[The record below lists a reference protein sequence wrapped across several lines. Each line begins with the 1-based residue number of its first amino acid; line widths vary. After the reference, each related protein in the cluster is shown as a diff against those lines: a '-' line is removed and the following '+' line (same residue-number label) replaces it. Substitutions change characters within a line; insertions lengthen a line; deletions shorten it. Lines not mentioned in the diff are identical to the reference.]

1 MHVAFLLGSG
11 ISRPAEMPTVAEL
24 TEQVLSARHAARWA
38 GRFVVLDGPPPNA
51 WDVVDPHGELIQ
63 FIHDLR
69 DRAERFYR
77 KNGDEHPINY
87 EDIAFLAGQVADC
100 LAFEYENPALDPLI
114 EALAAQHAGG
124 DEPELATL
132 ADEAREYVTSTVA
145 SCLGRPPQ
153 RLDHLA
159 LIIDACRVTDR
170 TDLATLNH
178 DTVLEQALRLARIDY
193 SDGFEREIADRS
205 NVWTDTYS
213 AAVRLFKLHGSINWY
228 RYRIGGE
235 QVIVRTD
242 SEDPIHLRDL
252 NGEMLEFPADARG
265 QFLAGTF
272 NKILAYQSPV
282 YAEQHAHFR
291 TSLQQADTL
300 VICGYGFA
308 DKAINTHLTTYIYDA
323 SDRPLV
329 LIHGDIRGLLAGA
342 RGAATRALREAEQR
356 GRLVLIEGWVQN
368 TSWSDVTSRL
378 P

>member
-1 MHVAFLLGSG
+1 
-11 ISRPAEMPTVAEL
+11 MPTVADL

-51 WDVVDPHGELIQ
+51 WDVVDPDGELIQ
-63 FIHDLR
+63 FVHALYA
-69 DRAERFYR
+69 RAERFYS

-87 EDIAFLAGQVADC
+87 EDIAFLASQVADC
-100 LAFEYENPALDPLI
+100 LNFEYENPALDPLI
-114 EALAAQHAGG
+114 EALAAEHTGG
-124 DEPELATL
+124 DESELATL

-159 LIIDACRVTDR
+159 LITDACRVAGR
-170 TDLATLNH
+170 ADLATLNH
-178 DTVLEQALRLARIDY
+178 DTVLEQALRLVGIAY
-193 SDGFEREIADRS
+193 SDGFERAIAERS
-205 NVWTDTYS
+205 DAWTDTYS
-213 AAVRLFKLHGSINWY
+213 ATVRLFKLHGSINWY

-242 SEDPIHLRDL
+242 ADDPIHLRDL
-252 NGEMLEFPADARG
+252 NGELLEFPADGRG

-282 YAEQHAHFR
+282 YAEQHARFR
-291 TSLQQADTL
+291 TALQQADIL

-323 SDRPLV
+323 SDRPIV
-329 LIHGDIRGLLAGA
+329 LIHGDREGLLEGA
-342 RGAATRALREAEQR
+342 RFAAMRALREVEQR
-356 GRLVLIEGWVQN
+356 GRLVLIDGWVQN